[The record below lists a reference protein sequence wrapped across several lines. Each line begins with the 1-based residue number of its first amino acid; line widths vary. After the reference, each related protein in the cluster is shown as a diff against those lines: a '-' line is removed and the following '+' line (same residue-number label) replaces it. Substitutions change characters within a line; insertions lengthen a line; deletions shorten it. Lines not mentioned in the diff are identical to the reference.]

1 MLRRDLLAGATALA
15 AFPAIPAGAAGGG
28 TLRVA
33 MTAADLPSAHG
44 IPNNGFEGYRFLRLP
59 AL

>member
-1 MLRRDLLAGATALA
+1 MMFRRELLAGIAASAL
-15 AFPAIPAGAAGGG
+15 PAVSALAAGGG

-44 IPNNGFEGYRFLRLP
+44 IPNDGFEGYRFLG
-59 AL
+59 